1 MSQPLVEAI
10 DRVRPAAPAVEKYPK
25 SDRAL
30 VTIVAVVRARRWI
43 LAAAILAGVG
53 AAAYRL
59 WLPLEYEST
68 ATLAVIPPATDDG
81 PSLVVPNVN
90 TFRALIQNYGLAT
103 EVIDHFKLQE
113 PPDNLTPREFLEEA
127 MTVEEIRGTTLLRI
141 RVRLQRP
148 QTAPLV
154 ANDTAARAVALAL
167 AVTQQETID
176 TRDLLRQ
183 QAAEAESRLKES
195 ETALLAYQREAQIEL
210 LRRDVD
216 IKLKQRERLQE
227 VRLSLAAER
236 AKATRVESELAS
248 RQPITTLTRSI
259 DDDEVP
265 VLEAARSSGAS
276 SDQLLRLQVKSE
288 RANPVFEDLDSL
300 VANSRATVAGLE
312 REHSDLLKNVSAA
325 GMPTLLQLYERQI
338 DLNRL
343 ETRYKLAQ
351 RVYDEVMLR
360 LEQTRVKVASKSAQL
375 QLVDK
380 ASVDRQMPRRVMS
393 FALVG
398 FVFGAFAAMC
408 VVGLRFAVRD
418 STQHTH

>member
-1 MSQPLVEAI
+1 MIEAI
-10 DRVRPAAPAVEKYPK
+10 DRVRSPAPAAEKPK
-25 SDRAL
+25 ADRAFAAM
-30 VTIVAVVRARRWI
+30 VAVVAARRWV
-43 LAAAILAGVG
+43 LAAALLAAVG

-59 WLPLEYEST
+59 WLPQEYEST
-68 ATLAVIPPATDDG
+68 STLAVIPPSSEEGQSIA
-81 PSLVVPNVN
+81 VPNVN
-90 TFRALIQNYGLAT
+90 TFRALIQNYGLAAD
-103 EVIDHFKLQE
+103 VITHFKLHE
-113 PPDNLTPREFLEEA
+113 PPDELTPREFLEEA

-141 RVRLQRP
+141 RVRLERP
-148 QTAPLV
+148 NTAPLV
-154 ANDTAARAVALAL
+154 ANDTASRAVALAL

-183 QAAEAESRLKES
+183 QAAEAEARLKES

-227 VRLSLAAER
+227 VGLSLAAER
-236 AKATRVESELAS
+236 AKATRVESELA
-248 RQPITTLTRSI
+248 RREPITTLTRSI
-259 DDDEVP
+259 DEDEVA

-276 SDQLLRLQVKSE
+276 SDQLLRMQVKSE

-312 REHSDLLKNVSAA
+312 REHSDLLKSVPAT

-380 ASVDRQMPRRVMS
+380 ASVDRPLPRRVLS

-398 FVFGAFAAMC
+398 FMFGAFAAIC
-408 VVGLRFAVRD
+408 VVGLRSAVRE
-418 STQHTH
+418 STQLRTQ

>member
-1 MSQPLVEAI
+1 M
-10 DRVRPAAPAVEKYPK
+10 AP
-25 SDRAL
+25 
-30 VTIVAVVRARRWI
+30 
-43 LAAAILAGVG
+43 
-53 AAAYRL
+53 
-59 WLPLEYEST
+59 
-68 ATLAVIPPATDDG
+68 
-81 PSLVVPNVN
+81 PNVN
-90 TFRALIQNYGLAT
+90 TFRALIQNYGLAAD
-103 EVIDHFKLQE
+103 VINKFKLQD
-113 PPDNLTPREFLEEA
+113 PPDDLTPREFLEEA

-141 RVRLQRP
+141 RVQLERP
-148 QTAPLV
+148 DTTPLV
-154 ANDTAARAVALAL
+154 ANETASRAVALAL

-176 TRDLLRQ
+176 ARDLLRQ
-183 QAAEAESRLKES
+183 QAAEAEARLKES

-227 VRLSLAAER
+227 VGLLLAAER
-236 AKATRVESELAS
+236 AKATRVESELA
-248 RQPITTLTRSI
+248 RREPITSLTRSI
-259 DDDEVP
+259 DDDEVA

-288 RANPVFEDLDSL
+288 RANPVFENLDTL

-312 REHSDLLKNVSAA
+312 REHSDLSKSVSAA

-351 RVYDEVMLR
+351 KVFDEVMLR
-360 LEQTRVKVASKSAQL
+360 LEQTRMKVASKSAQL

-380 ASVDRQMPRRVMS
+380 ASVDRPLPRRVMS

-398 FVFGAFAAMC
+398 FVFGALTAMC
-408 VVGLRFAVRD
+408 VIGLRFAVREA
-418 STQHTH
+418 TQPRTH